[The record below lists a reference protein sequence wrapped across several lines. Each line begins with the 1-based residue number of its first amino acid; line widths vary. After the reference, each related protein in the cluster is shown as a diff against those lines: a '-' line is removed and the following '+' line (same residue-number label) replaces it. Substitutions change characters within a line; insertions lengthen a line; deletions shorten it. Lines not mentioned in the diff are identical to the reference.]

1 MNLPLSTRPF
11 PPYTVR
17 ERQAERQRHT
27 DYDKGH
33 GRCEKRTIETTT
45 ALNEI
50 VAKLGWSNVRQ
61 VFRIT
66 RERTM
71 KDRETGERKTTSEVV
86 YGITD
91 LTRKQADAKS
101 LLDYNRAH
109 WGIENKSHHVR
120 DVTFSEDKHRAR
132 TEFGPI
138 IMSAMRNT
146 AITICRLY
154 KYVNIA
160 EARRDFAWDSS
171 LILNL
176 LGIVNK

>member
-1 MNLPLSTRPF
+1 LPPSTRPF

-17 ERQAERQRHT
+17 ERKAERQSHT
-27 DYDKGH
+27 DYNKGH

-50 VAKLGWSNVRQ
+50 VAKLGWSSVQQ

-66 RERTM
+66 RERTT
-71 KDRETGERKTTSEVV
+71 KDRESGERKTTTEVV

-91 LTRKQADAKS
+91 LTREQADAER
-101 LLDYNRAH
+101 LIGYNRAH

-120 DVTFSEDKHRAR
+120 DVTFFEDAHRAR
-132 TEFGPI
+132 TAFGPI
-138 IMSAMRNT
+138 VMSSMRNT

-154 KYVNIA
+154 KYVNMA
-160 EARRDFAWDSS
+160 EARRDFAWDNS
-171 LILNL
+171 LIFNM